1 MRYCYSVLKP
11 VLACF
16 FSASF
21 TCASAE
27 GLDSLLADYQKARA
41 EGRISNVFNID
52 NDTLLL
58 NRDDGFYTSGVRY
71 TRLYTLDNAGGIT
84 SYGWRIG
91 QDIYTASDIN
101 LPPERVRPPNRPYA
115 GWLYGGFLKDVH
127 RPDGTHVRFGVDIG
141 CLGPCSGAEW
151 AQTTLHDLLN
161 QPEPQAWSKQVRNE
175 FGVVLHGEVTP
186 VRWALGRSVDVA
198 PTLHGRFGNIFTD
211 IGAGLAVRAG
221 RLNALP
227 DRDTFHAFLRVNA
240 KAVGYNATLQG
251 GYFSSGNPHTVDP
264 KRGVGAAE
272 AGIAW
277 TRAPY
282 GIRVSI
288 ARQGNEIRDL
298 PNSQG
303 AQNYVRLQFSYTPR

>member
-1 MRYCYSVLKP
+1 MRYSILKQ

-16 FSASF
+16 LVAAS

-27 GLDSLLADYQKARA
+27 GLNRLLDDYQKARV
-41 EGRISNVFNID
+41 EGRVSHIFNVD

-71 TRLYTLDNAGGIT
+71 TRLYILDNADGGIT
-84 SYGWRIG
+84 AYGWRIG

-101 LPPERVRPPNRPYA
+101 LPPELVGPPNRPYA
-115 GWLYGGFLKDVH
+115 GWLYGGFLKDSH
-127 RPDGTHVRFGVDIG
+127 RPDGTHVKFGIDIG

-161 QPEPQAWSKQVRNE
+161 QPEPQAWSKQVKNE
-175 FGVVLHGEVTP
+175 LGVVLYGEVTP
-186 VRWALGRSVDVA
+186 VRWALGSTIDVA

-211 IGAGLAVRAG
+211 IGAGLTVRAG

-227 DRDTFHAFLRVNA
+227 DRDTFHGFLRVDA

-251 GYFSSGNPHTVDP
+251 GYFSSGNPHTVEP

-272 AGIAW
+272 VGVAW
-277 TRAPY
+277 IRAPY
-282 GIRVSI
+282 GLRVSLV
-288 ARQGNEIRDL
+288 RQGNEIRDL